1 MTSKEFKGLLSRA
14 ISGDNDAL
22 ADIAVLYM
30 PLINRYSHI
39 DGKLDEDLRQNI
51 LLELVR
57 SILVLFT
64 CVTLHSAVLL
74 GNPSTLNKRGEHP
87 PWCSRTLP
95 ATLSVSDSAPHA
107 PALFSFPAV
116 MAFHEA
122 LTILQS
128 DPVHSLW
135 ASGYPQPGKLAM
147 STHMLAAP
155 A

>member
-57 SILVLFT
+57 SI
-64 CVTLHSAVLL
+64 
-74 GNPSTLNKRGEHP
+74 
-87 PWCSRTLP
+87 SR
-95 ATLSVSDSAPHA
+95 
-107 PALFSFPAV
+107 FK
-116 MAFHEA
+116 
-122 LTILQS
+122 I
-128 DPVHSLW
+128 
-135 ASGYPQPGKLAM
+135 
-147 STHMLAAP
+147 
-155 A
+155 